1 MPESTATM
9 LAFLNAQPIRRRST
23 PSNDSQKN
31 LESPRPASLMT
42 KRIIDRKSLPLHRT
56 SNANL
61 QFLNRSKQ
69 MLAPAPARRGM
80 GWFEHYAERCIT
92 LSRFREKDDLLLRSP
107 CDEATIKMAERQ
119 GGTYVGS

>member
-9 LAFLNAQPIRRRST
+9 LAFLNARPIRRRST

-31 LESPRPASLMT
+31 LESLRPASLMT
-42 KRIIDRKSLPLHRT
+42 KRIIDRKSSPLHRT
-56 SNANL
+56 SNTNL

-69 MLAPAPARRGM
+69 MLVPAPARRDM
-80 GWFEHYAERCIT
+80 GWSERYAERCIT

-107 CDEATIKMAERQ
+107 CDEAAIKLAERQ